1 MKRELHLKI
10 LLGEL
15 FGFENQLVDKNII
28 AVNIKSDD
36 VFQTLY
42 HEVSHFIQRLSKI
55 RVINRVNIR

>member
-1 MKRELHLKI
+1 MKPELHLKI
-10 LLGEL
+10 LLGGL
-15 FGFENQLVDKNII
+15 FGFENQLGDKNII

-55 RVINRVNIR
+55 RIINRVNLG